1 MDKVTSKER
10 LPEGQ
15 GKSFVGPESEG
26 QSPHESRRCVCVQD
40 QGYSSKMIK
49 ENEKQ
54 SRKAGWK
61 GTW

>member
-10 LPEGQ
+10 LSEGQ
-15 GKSFVGPESEG
+15 GKSFVGPEREG
-26 QSPHESRRCVCVQD
+26 QSPHESRRCMYVQD
-40 QGYSSKMIK
+40 QGCSSKMIK

-54 SRKAGWK
+54 SLKEGWK